1 MISVLPKNRRLI
13 ACFFTNN
20 TYGLKLMIVYKQNKY
35 TKWYFDICKRS
46 VNRGQKK
53 KSGHELHHI
62 VPRSLGG
69 RDDENNLALLTY
81 KEHYICH
88 LLLCKMLEGNNRYKM
103 AWALS
108 QLTSKH
114 RITNSRQFEVSR
126 RVLSKCSKGIPKS
139 EEWKKMM
146 RERNLGVNNPNYNP
160 HKHRDTRTPEQK
172 KIDGILKM
180 KEKKKLQAREGLLW
194 FQTEQGQE
202 KLRKSRIGR
211 KQPDTQKIKVSDA
224 LSRLY
229 LLQTP
234 TGEQIIV
241 KGIYKAGRRLG
252 FDGANIITHNKSK
265 GFKLLD
271 RDFSE
276 YKYKSN

>member
-1 MISVLPKNRRLI
+1 M
-13 ACFFTNN
+13 T
-20 TYGLKLMIVYKQNKY
+20 VYKQNKY
-35 TKWYFDICKRS
+35 TKWYFNICTRS

-53 KSGHELHHI
+53 KAGYELHHI

-69 RDDENNLALLTY
+69 SDDKINLALLTY

-88 LLLCKMLEGNNRYKM
+88 LLLCKMLEGYNRYKM

-114 RITNSRQFEVSR
+114 RIANSRQFEVSR
-126 RVLSKCSKGIPKS
+126 RVLSKCSRGVPKS

-146 RERNLGVNNPNYNP
+146 SERNLGVKNPNYNP
-160 HKHRDTRTPEQK
+160 FKHRDTRTPEQK
-172 KIDGILKM
+172 KIDGILRM
-180 KEKKKLQAREGLLW
+180 KDKKKLQAKEGLLW
-194 FQTEQGQE
+194 FQSEQGQE

-211 KQPDTQKIKVSDA
+211 KQPDAQKIKVSDA
-224 LSRLY
+224 LSKLY
-229 LLQTP
+229 LIQTP

-241 KGIYKAGRRLG
+241 KGIYNAGRRLG
-252 FDGANIITHNKSK
+252 FDGANMITHNKSK

-276 YKYKSN
+276 YKYKATDSQC